1 MIYKTRSESIEL
13 KKMRILNLR
22 MELSERDKRYYYN
35 LRMGYEGEVLFDSM
49 AEKLQCDC
57 LVLNDLLLKVNN
69 STFQI
74 DSLIITPNSIHLI
87 DIKNYIGDYYYKNNK
102 IYKNPSQ
109 EIASPLTQLERS
121 ETLLRKWLTEH
132 DFDMPVVSYV
142 IFVNPEFTL
151 YQASPDVPF
160 ILPTQNKQYFKQLN
174 SNTTKLTSKHKMLAD
189 QLINAHIVES
199 PFSQIPSYEYEKIRK
214 GIYCKDCHSFS
225 LVIDKNFYKCISCN
239 NEEKI
244 ESAVL
249 RSVDEFRLLFPERK
263 ITTKAIQEWCNFI
276 ENSGR
281 IYKILKKNYKTLGK
295 NRWIYFE

>member
-1 MIYKTRSESIEL
+1 
-13 KKMRILNLR
+13 MRILNLR
-22 MELSERDKRYYYN
+22 MELSENDKRYYYN
-35 LRMGYEGEVLFDSM
+35 LEKGYEGEVLFDSM

-74 DSLIITPNSIHLI
+74 DSLIITSNSIHLV
-87 DIKNYIGDYYYKNNK
+87 DINNYIGDYYYNNKK
-102 IYKNPSQ
+102 IYKNSGQ

-121 ETLLRKWLTEH
+121 ETLLRKWLAEH
-132 DFDMPVVSYV
+132 DSSIPVVSNV

-160 ILPTQNKQYFKQLN
+160 ILPTQQNQFIRQLN
-174 SNTTKLTSKHKMLAD
+174 SITTRLTSKHKMLAD

-199 PFSQIPSYEYEKIRK
+199 PFSQIPSYEYEEIRK
-214 GIYCKDCHSFS
+214 GIYCKDYHSFS
-225 LVIDKNFYKCISCN
+225 LTIDDNFCKCNSCN
-239 NEEKI
+239 SEEKI

-249 RSVDEFRLLFPERK
+249 RNVDEFKLLFPERK
-263 ITTKAIQEWCNFI
+263 ITTKTIQEWCNII
-276 ENSGR
+276 ENSTR
-281 IYKILKKNYKTLGK
+281 IYRILKKNFKTIGK